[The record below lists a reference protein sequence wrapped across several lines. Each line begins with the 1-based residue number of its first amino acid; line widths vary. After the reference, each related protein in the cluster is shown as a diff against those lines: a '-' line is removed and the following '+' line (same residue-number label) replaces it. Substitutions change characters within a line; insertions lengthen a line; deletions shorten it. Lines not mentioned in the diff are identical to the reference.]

1 MRPETM
7 EKHQHNIAFEESY
20 WEDALAVLK
29 REERKLRL
37 RRLAIFLPLG
47 LVVFF
52 GAMFFLLGSTS
63 PLQRSV
69 KTTDT
74 FRPSSC
80 VNAVQ
85 AESTNTPS
93 EDMGTSS
100 IERHDKIDGASM
112 QANET
117 AHIPHLEAKTSL
129 GVHSNMEQKAK
140 ERSSND
146 KTLNNKG
153 GALLTVDDDI
163 NLVVPNRPIIAGDA
177 SPTEKVAPSML
188 EISAPK
194 TSSPEALRFQSVAMQ
209 QLGFSG
215 IDQSGRP
222 GLKHQLGKLNKRHEE
237 FRKWSLQPQQWML
250 YAGLAFTKDY
260 ASLGG
265 ALAFNPQLGIA
276 FEQHIAAKT
285 YFRVGAGMQQ
295 ISQVFASEE
304 YREIQ
309 ASFGYQYHNTKIAT
323 QRLYLLEVP
332 LNLVYDFKLRHAV
345 LAGVGLEYIGL
356 TKNIVKT
363 EVVNA
368 FASEEISREDDL
380 GYLTGYTPLFWNAQ
394 IGYRYRFTRR
404 ASFDVTFTSGFAKI
418 HESLDEGNT
427 RVNARFNFNL
437 R

>member
-1 MRPETM
+1 M

-29 REERKLRL
+29 REERKQRL

-74 FRPSSC
+74 FRPSSSA
-80 VNAVQ
+80 NAVQ

-93 EDMGTSS
+93 EDMSTSS
-100 IERHDKIDGASM
+100 IERHDKNNGASM
-112 QANET
+112 QLNES
-117 AHIPHLEAKTSL
+117 AHVPPLETKTSL
-129 GVHSNMEQKAK
+129 GVNSNIELKAGEK
-140 ERSSND
+140 SSND
-146 KTLNNKG
+146 KTRDHKRIDSFTIDN
-153 GALLTVDDDI
+153 DI
-163 NLVVPNRPIIAGDA
+163 NLVVPNIPIIVGDA
-177 SPTEKVAPSML
+177 LRKDKVTPSML
-188 EISAPK
+188 EISE
-194 TSSPEALRFQSVAMQ
+194 PEVSNLEGLRFQSGSMQ

-222 GLKHQLGKLNKRHEE
+222 GLKHELGKLNRRHEE

-250 YAGLAFTKDY
+250 YVGNAFTNDY
-260 ASLGG
+260 GSLGS
-265 ALAFNPQLGIA
+265 AVAFNPQLGFA
-276 FEQHIAAKT
+276 FEQHIAPKT
-285 YFRVGAGMQQ
+285 YFRVGAGIQQ
-295 ISQVFASEE
+295 VSHVFASEE
-304 YREIQ
+304 YKEIQ
-309 ASFGYQYHNTKIAT
+309 ASFGYQYHNTEIAT

-380 GYLTGYTPLFWNAQ
+380 GYLTGYIPLFWNAQ

-404 ASFDVTFTSGFAKI
+404 ASFDLTLSSGFVKI

-427 RVNARFNFNL
+427 RINARFNFNL